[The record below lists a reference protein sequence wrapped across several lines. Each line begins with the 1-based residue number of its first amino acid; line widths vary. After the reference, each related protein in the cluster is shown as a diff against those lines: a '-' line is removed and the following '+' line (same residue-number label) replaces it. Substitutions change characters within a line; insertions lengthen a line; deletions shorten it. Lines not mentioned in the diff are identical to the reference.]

1 MSQIVK
7 KLQTGG
13 SSPKTYGHLWV
24 DGIDYG
30 NSEEVYN
37 AFANHAR
44 SQGLNQ
50 GEFYDQ

>member
-1 MSQIVK
+1 MSQVK

-13 SSPKTYGHLWV
+13 NTPKQYGHLIV

-30 NSEEVYN
+30 NSEELYN
-37 AFANHAR
+37 AFARHAKA
-44 SQGLNQ
+44 QHINQ

>member
-1 MSQIVK
+1 MAQYK
-7 KLQTGG
+7 KLLEGEKI
-13 SSPKTYGHLWV
+13 PKTYGHLWV